1 MIRPHPLLLLAA
13 LPAALAAQG
22 APRAAT
28 PAVAPAPSRPAL
40 GPAARAFVSV
50 NAPIVAITNVMVVDG
65 TGAPARRG
73 QTVVLQD
80 GRIGAVGATG
90 SVAVPAGATVIDG
103 AGHTVIPGIVGLHD
117 HLYYTA
123 TGGRLVQLTFSG
135 PRLYLAS
142 GVTTVR
148 TTGSQSPYSDIN
160 LKREVDAGRVPGP
173 RIHVTSPYLT
183 GPGGGGTMSVA
194 STPEDARRFVAYWAE
209 EGATWIKFYT
219 NISRAAMKAAID
231 EAHRKGIRATG
242 HLCSVTFREAVEL
255 GIDDLAHGAHT
266 ASDFYPGKKPD
277 ECPADNL
284 TVLDREIRGDGPV
297 AGPLIDLMVRR
308 KVSMTTTMAIF
319 EVFYAGRPVTDA
331 RTLELMAPDIRAA
344 YLAERAM
351 IDTAKAWPFTP
362 GSFARA
368 LAFDRA
374 FHQAGGL
381 LSSGVDPTGNGGALP
396 GLGDQRGYELL
407 REAGFSTEE
416 AVRVVT
422 LNGARIL
429 GEERRLGSVEAGKV
443 ADLVL
448 LKGEL
453 TSAPDIIRNTVTV
466 FKDGVGYDSAKMF
479 AALKGRVGIN

>member
-1 MIRPHPLLLLAA
+1 MIRPVLRLLQLVLAAA
-13 LPAALAAQG
+13 LPATLAAQSA
-22 APRAAT
+22 APS
-28 PAVAPAPSRPAL
+28 PASRPAL

-50 NAPIVAITNVMVVDG
+50 DAPAVAITNVMVVDG

-73 QTVVLQD
+73 QTVVVQD
-80 GRIGAVGATG
+80 GRIRAVGATG

-194 STPEDARRFVAYWAE
+194 STPEEARRFVAYWAE
-209 EGATWIKFYT
+209 EGASWIKFYT
-219 NISRAAMKAAID
+219 NISRASMKAAID

-277 ECPADNL
+277 ECPGDNL
-284 TVLDREIRGDGPV
+284 SVLDREMRGDGPV

-374 FHQAGGL
+374 FHQAGGVL
-381 LSSGVDPTGNGGALP
+381 ASGVDPTGNGGALP

-416 AVRVVT
+416 AVRVIT

-429 GEERRLGSVEAGKV
+429 GEDTRLGSVEAGKV

-448 LKGEL
+448 LKGDL
-453 TSAPDIIRNTVTV
+453 TSAPDVIRQTVTV
-466 FKDGVGYDSAKMF
+466 FKDGVGYDSAKIF